1 MARVCERKIREFNQV
16 KCIKDETEHLL
27 VKEDEIRHKWR
38 EYFDKLFNVENGDTT
53 FQLVDSFDDMPI
65 GTLCIGYK
73 NMKLER
79 HWKWWKGGKTMGSDG
94 TPIEAC
100 KFLEEV
106 AIVWLTK
113 LSNHIFELNKM
124 PDEWRSILLPI
135 YKNKIGIQSCI
146 NYLGIKLMNHTM

>member
-1 MARVCERKIREFNQV
+1 
-16 KCIKDETEHLL
+16 
-27 VKEDEIRHKWR
+27 
-38 EYFDKLFNVENGDTT
+38 
-53 FQLVDSFDDMPI
+53 
-65 GTLCIGYK
+65 
-73 NMKLER
+73 
-79 HWKWWKGGKTMGSDG
+79 MGSDG